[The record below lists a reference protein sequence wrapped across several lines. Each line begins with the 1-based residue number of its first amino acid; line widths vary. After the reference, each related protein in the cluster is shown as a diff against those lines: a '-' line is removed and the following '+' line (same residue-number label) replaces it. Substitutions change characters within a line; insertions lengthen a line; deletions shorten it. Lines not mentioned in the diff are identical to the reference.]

1 MALAD
6 RRADDGMTGLIEKE
20 WTTMTLPASRSGSPP
35 RRWDPVRE
43 FDDLFDQMG
52 RLVQTTLSSGT
63 AAWVP
68 SADVTE
74 TDDAYVVE
82 VELPGVKRDD
92 VDIEVNGNELAI
104 TGEIK
109 ERERVGLFR
118 RRTRRVGEFEYRVVL
133 PGDLDENVEATLS
146 DGVLTVRVPKAE
158 HAKSRRIE
166 ITEGESSR

>member
-1 MALAD
+1 
-6 RRADDGMTGLIEKE
+6 
-20 WTTMTLPASRSGSPP
+20 MTLPASRSGSTP

-52 RLVQTTLSSGT
+52 KLVQTTLSDSGT

-82 VELPGVKRDD
+82 VELPGVKRE
-92 VDIEVNGNELAI
+92 DINVEVNGNELAV

-109 ERERVGLFR
+109 QRERVGLFR

-133 PGDLDENVEATLS
+133 PGDLDDDGVEATLAE
-146 DGVLTVRVPKAE
+146 GVLTIRVPKTE
-158 HAKSRRIE
+158 RAKSRRIE
-166 ITEGESSR
+166 ITGSK